1 METVRYQPKGVCAKA
16 MEADIEDGV
25 IQEVR
30 VLGGCSGNLQGLCAL
45 LKGMK
50 VEDAIQR
57 MEGIHC
63 GTKDTSC
70 PDQMAAALRGYQ
82 K

>member
-1 METVRYQPKGVCAKA
+1 METIRYQPRGVCAKA
-16 MEADIEDGV
+16 MEEEIEDGV

-45 LKGMK
+45 LRGMK

-57 MEGIHC
+57 MDGIHC
-63 GTKDTSC
+63 GNKDTSC
-70 PDQMAAALRGYQ
+70 PDQMAHALRGYQ

>member
-1 METVRYQPKGVCAKA
+1 